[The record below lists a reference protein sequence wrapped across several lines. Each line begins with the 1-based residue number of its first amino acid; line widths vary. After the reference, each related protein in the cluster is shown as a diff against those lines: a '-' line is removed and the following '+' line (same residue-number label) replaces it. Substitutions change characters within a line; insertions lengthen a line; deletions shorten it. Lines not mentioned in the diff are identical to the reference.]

1 MSSFH
6 KRPELLSPAGDPEA
20 LFSAVTFG
28 ADAVYL
34 GAKSFGMRTSPANFS
49 FEQLKQASDFCHSQG
64 VKLYLTCNVIPRH
77 EDVERLP
84 DFFNCVKE
92 CNVDAVIVSDI
103 GVLTTAKKIIP
114 EVDIHISTQAGI
126 TNYLAANA
134 FYDLGAK
141 RVVLARELSLDEIKI
156 LRDKTNPNLE
166 IEAFVHGSMCVSFSG
181 RCLLSQYLLNRDPNR
196 GACSQPCRWKYSLLE
211 ERRPG
216 QYFDISEDTNGTYI
230 LNSKDLCMISHID
243 KLVAAGIDSLKIEG
257 RAKSAYYSAVVT
269 NVYRCA
275 IDAFLRDPDNYKPE
289 PYFLDELDKVSHRP
303 YYPGFFFGPPDDAQE
318 YPSAGYIRNWDI
330 VATVN
335 GYSDG
340 MLSLLEKNRFSVGDE
355 VEILAPGLPPYNL
368 TIQRIITCDGD
379 DITTANHPHMLVKIP
394 SPRSFP
400 VGSVVRV
407 QN

>member
-1 MSSFH
+1 LSTFP

-34 GAKSFGMRTSPANFS
+34 GAKAFGMRASPANFS
-49 FEQLKQASDFCHSQG
+49 FEQLKQASDFCHSRG
-64 VKLYLTCNVIPRH
+64 VKLYLTCNIVPRY
-77 EDVERLP
+77 EDVEQLP
-84 DFFNCVKE
+84 DFLNCVKK
-92 CNVDAVIVSDI
+92 CNLDAVIVSDI
-103 GVLTTAKKIIP
+103 GILTTAKKIIP

-126 TNYLAANA
+126 TNHLAANA
-134 FYDLGAK
+134 FYELGAK
-141 RVVLARELSLDEIKI
+141 RVVLARELSLEEIKI
-156 LRDKTNPNLE
+156 LRDKTDPNLE

-230 LNSKDLCMISHID
+230 LNSKDLCMVSHID
-243 KLVAAGIDSLKIEG
+243 KLVNAGIDSLKIEG

-269 NVYRCA
+269 NVYRSA
-275 IDAFLRDPDNYKPE
+275 IDTFLRDPDNYTTD
-289 PYFLDELDKVSHRP
+289 PYLLDELEKVSHRP

-355 VEILAPGLPPYNL
+355 VEILAPSSPPYKF
-368 TIQRIITCDGD
+368 TIQRIINCDGE
-379 DITTANHPHMLVKIP
+379 DISTANHPHMLVSVPCPK
-394 SPRSFP
+394 SFP

>member
-1 MSSFH
+1 MSSFP

-34 GAKSFGMRTSPANFS
+34 GAKSFGMRASPANFS

-64 VKLYLTCNVIPRH
+64 VNLYLACNIIPRH
-77 EDVERLP
+77 EDVEQLP
-84 DFFNCVKE
+84 DFFGCVKE

-114 EVDIHISTQAGI
+114 DVDIHISTQAGI
-126 TNYLAANA
+126 TNHLAANA

-141 RVVLARELSLDEIKI
+141 RVVLARELSLEEIKI

-303 YYPGFFFGPPDDAQE
+303 YYPGFFFGPSDDAQE

-368 TIQRIITCDGD
+368 TIQRIITGDGD
-379 DITTANHPHMLVKIP
+379 DISTANHPHMLVKIP
-394 SPRSFP
+394 CPCSFP

>member
-1 MSSFH
+1 MSSTP

-34 GAKSFGMRTSPANFS
+34 GAKSFGMRASPANFS
-49 FEQLKQASDFCHSQG
+49 FEQLKQASDFCHRQG
-64 VKLYLTCNVIPRH
+64 VKLYLACNIVPRH
-77 EDVERLP
+77 EDVEQLP
-84 DFFNCVKE
+84 DFFACVKE
-92 CNVDAVIVSDI
+92 CNIDAVIVSDI

-126 TNYLAANA
+126 TNHLAANA
-134 FYDLGAK
+134 FYDLGAS
-141 RVVLARELSLDEIKI
+141 RVVLARELSLEEIKI
-156 LRDKTNPNLE
+156 LRDKTNPALE

-230 LNSKDLCMISHID
+230 LNSKDLCMVSHID

-269 NVYRCA
+269 NVYRTA
-275 IDAFLRDPDNYKPE
+275 IDAFLRDPNHYTPE
-289 PYFLDELDKVSHRP
+289 PYLLDELEKVSHRP

-318 YPSAGYIRNWDI
+318 YLSAGYIRNWDI

-335 GYSDG
+335 GYSNG

-355 VEILAPGLPPYNL
+355 VEVLAPGSTPYKF
-368 TIQRIITCDGD
+368 TIQRIINSDGEE
-379 DITTANHPHMLVKIP
+379 ISTANHPHMLVNVP
-394 SPRSFP
+394 CPHAFP